1 MEFLFLKCSSKF
13 VNTISHSETSLL
25 TKFYMYQE
33 NDAPFMIKNVNFPFF
48 QWTLLRH
55 SKKTLSL
62 NIHAVNGW
70 EGQPGAVVRLEH
82 TLYMALFTHVPFTKL
97 EHCYCFIIFRL
108 FITITILCD
117 FVVRDI
123 KIGVYLESLRKI
135 NFNWVS
141 DFLSKWNSSKKGFN
155 S

>member
-55 SKKTLSL
+55 SKKTLTLIFMRSMVERENL
-62 NIHAVNGW
+62 MRLHGGAYPINGPLYTHCIYETWTLLLLHNFLLVIASKFYMYQENNAPFMIKNVNLHFFNGHFW
-70 EGQPGAVVRLEH
+70 D
-82 TLYMALFTHVPFTKL
+82 TL
-97 EHCYCFIIFRL
+97 
-108 FITITILCD
+108 
-117 FVVRDI
+117 
-123 KIGVYLESLRKI
+123 
-135 NFNWVS
+135 
-141 DFLSKWNSSKKGFN
+141 KKHWL
-155 S
+155 